1 LVRRLLT
8 TALLAALAAAPAAHA
23 ANTRVSI
30 SNFAWSK
37 AQVQIDLGEKVTWDW
52 IGPDLAH
59 SVTGTSANAL
69 GWDSDPTTDA
79 PSHQLG
85 DTFTLQFPQP
95 GSYLFQC
102 KLHTAVR
109 GEVVVSD
116 VPGDPSSDPGP
127 QAPLNLDVKRPTLGA
142 VSVKRQQLHGRG
154 GAAATAQIS
163 ERGTLEA
170 EYYRLR
176 PKGGRKFN
184 GYAEWKAFI
193 GINRF
198 FLGAHGKH
206 FKARPGRYLAVLRA
220 TDSAANTSK
229 PVRKR
234 FAILD

>member
-1 LVRRLLT
+1 MVRRLLA

-30 SNFAWSK
+30 SNFAWSSP
-37 AQVQIDLGEKVTWDW
+37 QVEIDLNEKVTWDW

-69 GWDSDPTTDA
+69 GLDSDPTTDA

-85 DTFTLQFPQP
+85 DSFTLQFPQP
-95 GSYLFQC
+95 GAYLFQC
-102 KLHTAVR
+102 KLHSVVR

-116 VPGDPSSDPGP
+116 IPGNPSSDPGS
-127 QAPLNLDVKRPTLGA
+127 QAPLNLDVKRPTLGG
-142 VSVKRQQLHGRG
+142 VSIKRQQLHGRG
-154 GAAATAQIS
+154 GAPATAQIS
-163 ERGTLEA
+163 ERGRLEA
-170 EYYRLR
+170 EYYFLR

-184 GYAEWKAFI
+184 GYAEWKTFI

-234 FAILD
+234 FAILG

>member
-1 LVRRLLT
+1 MT
-8 TALLAALAAAPAAHA
+8 TATAVVVLVLSAVPTARA

-30 SNFAWSK
+30 SNFAWSN
-37 AQVQIDLGEKVTWDW
+37 AQVHIDLDEKVTWDW

-59 SVTGTSANAL
+59 SVTGISANDL

-85 DTFTLQFPQP
+85 DSFTLQFPQP
-95 GSYLFQC
+95 GTYLFQC
-102 KLHTAVR
+102 KLHAAVR

-116 VPGDPSSDPGP
+116 VPGDPNSDPGP
-127 QAPLNLDVKRPTLGA
+127 QAPLNLDVKRPTLGG
-142 VSVKRQQLHGRG
+142 VSVKRQQLYGPG
-154 GAAATAQIS
+154 GTPATAQIS

-184 GYAEWKAFI
+184 GYAKWKAFI

-198 FLGAHGKH
+198 ALGARSKH
-206 FKARPGRYLAVLRA
+206 FKARPGQYVVVLRA
-220 TDSAANTSK
+220 IDLAANTSK

-234 FAILD
+234 FAILG